1 MWIRCCKVGV
11 EGLELGSGGVVWVE
25 VFVGGEVGGDAD
37 RGGVGSLVAGV
48 DCMAM
53 RISPCLFTVFF

>member
-1 MWIRCCKVGV
+1 MGV

-25 VFVGGEVGGDAD
+25 VFGGGEMGGDAD

-48 DCMAM
+48 DCMAV
-53 RISPCLFTVFF
+53 RISPCFFTVFF